1 MICNRIDIEE
11 FVFTA
16 EQLRQDEQSLFA
28 RGYERWNLHVR
39 ERETGDFAGYTEV
52 FWNPNRPEIISQGMT
67 GVFPKYRNKGL
78 GRWLKA
84 VMLERILE
92 KRPQAKY
99 VRTANAD
106 MNAPM
111 LKIKVV
117 AEK

>member
-1 MICNRIDIEE
+1 
-11 FVFTA
+11 
-16 EQLRQDEQSLFA
+16 
-28 RGYERWNLHVR
+28 
-39 ERETGDFAGYTEV
+39 
-52 FWNPNRPEIISQGMT
+52 MT

-92 KRPQAKY
+92 KRPKAKY

-111 LKIKVV
+111 LKINNELGFKPYIAECVWQVETDKV
-117 AEK
+117 AEYLSQ